1 MKNQLK
7 LCSSWIMRNI
17 LQRCER
23 FGGEPVEF
31 SESPTYTSCQSSCF
45 AHWRTARSAQR
56 VAPDCEPPL
65 PRLWTCCGCLCW
77 GCWHSVGLAGPRCC
91 DSPPHG
97 GPCTPTTPASWL
109 LGQLSWRRTLPIKKK
124 PKNSPLGLV
133 GQNKVPEVGMD
144 EGSSRERDTL
154 QPVGSNYTE
163 SSFTHTPPPWGIT
176 ARSLSGSQCSDETQN
191 KQTNKSRG
199 AERRRQVRMNSNSK
213 KTKTGRG
220 QNPL

>member
-17 LQRCER
+17 LRRCECF

-45 AHWRTARSAQR
+45 AHWRTAHSAQR

-109 LGQLSWRRTLPIKKK
+109 LGQLSWRRPLSIKKK
-124 PKNSPLGLV
+124 PQKLSFGFSRAEQSPRGGDGWGFLKRAWHTSVCRKQLHWIQLHPHSASV
-133 GQNKVPEVGMD
+133 RNHCPVT
-144 EGSSRERDTL
+144 ERIAMFWWD
-154 QPVGSNYTE
+154 
-163 SSFTHTPPPWGIT
+163 
-176 ARSLSGSQCSDETQN
+176 A
-191 KQTNKSRG
+191 KQTNKQIK
-199 AERRRQVRMNSNSK
+199 RRRAEAA
-213 KTKTGRG
+213 G
-220 QNPL
+220 QNEFK